1 MILADKIINERKRNA
16 WSQEELA
23 DKLGVSRQAVS
34 KWESA
39 QSVPDIQRVIQM
51 AQLFGVSTDYLLKD
65 EYDAIENNPSEPVS
79 YDYDKSFDE
88 PIARRLVSLE
98 EANEFLECRNAIAPK
113 VALAVFMC
121 IISPVL
127 LIVLAGLAECGG
139 IGLSEGVAAAV
150 GVVVLLLLVAVA
162 VFIFITTGYQAEK
175 FAFLEKEP
183 IETAYGVTGMVRTK
197 KAEYEPMR
205 NVSIALGVI
214 LCILSPVPLIVSAC
228 LELPE
233 LTIIMTVAILL
244 FLVAV
249 GVYLIVNSS
258 MIYGSYTTLLEEGEY
273 TVEAKQNNQRMERI
287 GGVYW
292 GIATA
297 IYLGWSFLTGEW
309 SITWVVWVLAGVLF
323 APISALIAYIKK

>member
-98 EANEFLECRNAIAPK
+98 EANEFLECRKAIAPK

-258 MIYGSYTTLLEEGEY
+258 MIYGSYTTLLEEG
-273 TVEAKQNNQRMERI
+273 
-287 GGVYW
+287 
-292 GIATA
+292 
-297 IYLGWSFLTGEW
+297 
-309 SITWVVWVLAGVLF
+309 
-323 APISALIAYIKK
+323 

>member
-1 MILADKIINERKRNA
+1 
-16 WSQEELA
+16 
-23 DKLGVSRQAVS
+23 
-34 KWESA
+34 
-39 QSVPDIQRVIQM
+39 
-51 AQLFGVSTDYLLKD
+51 
-65 EYDAIENNPSEPVS
+65 
-79 YDYDKSFDE
+79 
-88 PIARRLVSLE
+88 
-98 EANEFLECRNAIAPK
+98 
-113 VALAVFMC
+113 MC